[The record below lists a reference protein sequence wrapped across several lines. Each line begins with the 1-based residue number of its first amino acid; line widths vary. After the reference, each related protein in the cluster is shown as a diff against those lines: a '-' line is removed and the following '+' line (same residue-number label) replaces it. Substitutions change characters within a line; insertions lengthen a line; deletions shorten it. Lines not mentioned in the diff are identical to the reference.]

1 MDTNIRVVCRF
12 RPQNKRE
19 IAEGGVHI
27 VEFDDD
33 MTAVKCDSKEA
44 VGNFNFDK
52 VFDWNNNQLHVFTY
66 CAESIVNDIMDGY
79 NGTIFAYG
87 QTGSG
92 KTHTMMGDMES
103 DEMKGLTPRIVEKI
117 FKTIVDSS
125 SDLEFT
131 VKVSY
136 MEIYMEKIKD
146 LLNPV
151 NDNLP
156 VHEDKS
162 KGVYVKGLLEI
173 FVGSV
178 DDVYEAM
185 RRGQTARVVAN
196 TNMNAESSRS
206 HSIFVLQ
213 ITQKNL
219 QTGSVKTGRLS
230 LVDLA
235 GSEKVGKTGATGQ
248 TLEEAKK
255 INKSLS
261 ALGMVINALTD
272 GKSSHV
278 PYRDSKLTRILQE
291 SLGGNSRT
299 TLIINCSPSSFNES
313 ETVGTLRFGMRA
325 KSIKNKA
332 KINTE
337 LSPAEL
343 KNLLKK
349 TKAEVVVLQNQLGSL
364 VEELNVWRAGSSVPT
379 SEWVTIDEAILGSNT
394 AIAPALLEI
403 ARTSTPVIA
412 TEIPSDEKDE
422 FLKREN
428 ELEDQIA
435 EKEKELKSQLS
446 LVESLTEELN
456 FLKQR
461 DGELSQTNKQLTTEI
476 NETKLLLEK
485 VMFENKEVNITLD
498 NLKENNTDLESQI
511 DSLKKQ
517 IEEIQSK
524 PLEQQGDSIEKEK
537 KKQEKMAQMM
547 AEFDPTT
554 VMDEKEKDLRQTMA
568 KLSHMKEHS
577 EPPSDP
583 ETIASQH
590 YELIEAKTIIAAH
603 EATIDELNFKFKE
616 AQIDLSAFRTRK
628 EELENKLAELESEYE
643 QLLEKTIQDEE
654 QVAGGEF
661 TNVIHDL
668 KAKLEVQYNAKRDLQ
683 EAEYEAL
690 QRELFK
696 KEEEIERMKKN
707 IAEQV
712 AKNEQLQSAFDSM
725 KGISSGSES
734 DKEIEKMRKTMATQL
749 VEFDGMKKR
758 LMKDLE
764 NRCEK
769 VVELEISLD
778 ETREQYNNILKNS
791 NSKTQQQKMAFLER
805 NLEQLTIVQKQLME
819 QNATLKKEVAVSE
832 RKLATRNER
841 ILNLE
846 ALLSDSQRKMSE
858 QYQEYEEKLA
868 VLRNKLKESQA
879 QQQITPWIQSS
890 KIAKPLRGGVAGLAT
905 ETVEDDD
912 DINPFEYHTPQKS
925 LNAKR
930 SSWYVSLLKK

>member
-27 VEFDDD
+27 VGFDEE

-44 VGNFNFDK
+44 AGNFNFDK
-52 VFDWNNNQLHVFTY
+52 VFDWDNTQLDVFTY
-66 CAESIVNDIMDGY
+66 SAESIVNDIMDGY

-92 KTHTMMGDMES
+92 KTHTMMGDMENE
-103 DEMKGLTPRIVEKI
+103 EMKGLTPRIVEKI
-117 FKTIVDSS
+117 FKTIMDSS

-136 MEIYMEKIKD
+136 LEIYMEKIKD
-146 LLNPV
+146 LLNPI

-156 VHEDKS
+156 VHEDKA

-173 FVGSV
+173 FVGGV
-178 DDVYEAM
+178 EDVYEAM
-185 RRGQTARVVAN
+185 RRGQSARVVAN

-261 ALGMVINALTD
+261 ALGMVINSLTD
-272 GKSSHV
+272 GKSSHI

-349 TKAEVVVLQNQLGSL
+349 TKAEVVVLQNQLGNL
-364 VEELNVWRAGSSVPT
+364 VEELNVWRSGSSVSS
-379 SEWVTIDEAILGSNT
+379 SEWVTIDDAILGSN
-394 AIAPALLEI
+394 IAPALLDI
-403 ARTSTPVIA
+403 ARAGTPVIA
-412 TEIPSDEKDE
+412 AELPSDEKEE

-435 EKEKELKSQLS
+435 EKEKELKSQVS
-446 LVESLTEELN
+446 LVESLTEELA
-456 FLKQR
+456 FLKQK
-461 DGELSQTNKQLTTEI
+461 DGELSQANKQLTSEI
-476 NETKLLLEK
+476 NDTKLLLEK

-498 NLKENNTDLESQI
+498 NLKENNVELESLI
-511 DSLKKQ
+511 DALKKQ
-517 IEEIQSK
+517 IEDIQSK
-524 PLEQQGDSIEKEK
+524 PQHLPVDSIEKEK

-583 ETIASQH
+583 ETVAAQH
-590 YELIEAKTIIAAH
+590 YELIEAKTIIATH
-603 EATIDELNFKFKE
+603 EATIDELNFNFKE
-616 AQIDLSAFRTRK
+616 AQMDLTAFKNRK
-628 EELENKLAELESEYE
+628 EELEIKLAELESEYE

-683 EAEYEAL
+683 EAEYEEL

-696 KEEEIERMKKN
+696 KEEEIERMKKS
-707 IAEQV
+707 ITEQV
-712 AKNEQLQSAFDSM
+712 SKNEQLQSAFDSM

-749 VEFDGMKKR
+749 IEFDGMKKR

-791 NSKTQQQKMAFLER
+791 NSKNQQQKMAFLER
-805 NLEQLTIVQKQLME
+805 NLEQLTIVQKQLVE
-819 QNATLKKEVAVSE
+819 QNSTLKKEVTVGE

-846 ALLSDSQRKMSE
+846 ALLSDTQRKMSE

-868 VLRNKLKESQA
+868 VLRTKLKESQS
-879 QQQITPWIQSS
+879 QQQIAPWIQSS
-890 KIAKPLRGGVAGLAT
+890 KIAKPLRGGVAT
-905 ETVEDDD
+905 ETVDDD
-912 DINPFEYHTPQKS
+912 EDINPFEYRNIP
-925 LNAKR
+925 
-930 SSWYVSLLKK
+930 